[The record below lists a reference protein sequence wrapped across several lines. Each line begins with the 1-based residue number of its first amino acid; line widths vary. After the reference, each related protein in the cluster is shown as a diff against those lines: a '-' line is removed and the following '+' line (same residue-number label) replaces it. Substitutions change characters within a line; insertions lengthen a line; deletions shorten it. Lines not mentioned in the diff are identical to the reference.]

1 MIAQKPDLAPE
12 FTSNSLLNIDD
23 CSICTESLLTDDEI
37 IDGFTM
43 NDDGD
48 DDDGCSGDNNEDD
61 GLRLIKPTKTSVN
74 GAVDRYTYDIHYV

>member
-1 MIAQKPDLAPE
+1 MRAQKPDLAPE

-23 CSICTESLLTDDEI
+23 CLICTDEI
-37 IDGFTM
+37 IHGFTM
-43 NDDGD
+43 NDDGN

>member
-1 MIAQKPDLAPE
+1 MRAQKPDLAPE

-23 CSICTESLLTDDEI
+23 CLICTDEI
-37 IDGFTM
+37 IDGFTR
-43 NDDGD
+43 NDDGN

>member
-1 MIAQKPDLAPE
+1 MRAQKPDLAPE

-23 CSICTESLLTDDEI
+23 CLICTDEI

-43 NDDGD
+43 NDDGN